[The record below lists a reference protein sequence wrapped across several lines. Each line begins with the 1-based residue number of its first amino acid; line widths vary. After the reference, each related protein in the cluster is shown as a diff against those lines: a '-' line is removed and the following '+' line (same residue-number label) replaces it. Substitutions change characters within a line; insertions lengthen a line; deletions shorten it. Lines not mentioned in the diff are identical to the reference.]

1 MSHFVEVEPEKRTRI
16 ADRLIRWFRDHK
28 RDLPW
33 RGATPYAVWVSE
45 IMLQQTQVAT
55 VIPYFNRFLGRFP
68 NVEALAAAQIDEVLH
83 FWAGL
88 GYYARARN
96 LHRAAQIIVESHS
109 GCIPKEPADLLSLPG
124 IGRYTAGAIISI
136 AYDLP
141 QPILD
146 GNVIR
151 VLSRLFGVKG
161 DPTSSENQKILWG
174 LAAQLVPEESPG
186 DFNQGLME
194 LGAVLCE
201 PAEPKC
207 ERCPLLADCFA
218 GNSLEPNALPE
229 TPPGKKTVKLIQIS
243 GILLNDL
250 SEALIV
256 KRPLH
261 GLWGGLWEFPR
272 ASLLPGELPSEGAV
286 RALKEFADQNVIAC
300 GSVGALAHS
309 VTHHRITLHGVL
321 LKLQFDS
328 SPIFLSFHSAYAWVQ
343 PVELS
348 RYALSAPQIVL
359 KNQLIESLSQSNL
372 GQITL
377 SFEV

>member
-1 MSHFVEVEPEKRTRI
+1 MPSRRNQCFVAKSGEVQDSLRAAE
-16 ADRLIRWFRDHK
+16 A
-28 RDLPW
+28 
-33 RGATPYAVWVSE
+33 
-45 IMLQQTQVAT
+45 
-55 VIPYFNRFLGRFP
+55 
-68 NVEALAAAQIDEVLH
+68 ALAEGLKAKAARFFTAAFDAMPSLAKV
-83 FWAGL
+83 GM
-88 GYYARARN
+88 
-96 LHRAAQIIVESHS
+96 RAA
-109 GCIPKEPADLLSLPG
+109 
-124 IGRYTAGAIISI
+124 
-136 AYDLP
+136 
-141 QPILD
+141 
-146 GNVIR
+146 
-151 VLSRLFGVKG
+151 VL
-161 DPTSSENQKILWG
+161 W
-174 LAAQLVPEESPG
+174 
-186 DFNQGLME
+186 
-194 LGAVLCE
+194 
-201 PAEPKC
+201 
-207 ERCPLLADCFA
+207 
-218 GNSLEPNALPE
+218 
-229 TPPGKKTVKLIQIS
+229 
-243 GILLNDL
+243 NDL
-250 SEALIV
+250 GEALIV

-272 ASLLPGELPSEGAV
+272 ASLLPGELPSEGAG